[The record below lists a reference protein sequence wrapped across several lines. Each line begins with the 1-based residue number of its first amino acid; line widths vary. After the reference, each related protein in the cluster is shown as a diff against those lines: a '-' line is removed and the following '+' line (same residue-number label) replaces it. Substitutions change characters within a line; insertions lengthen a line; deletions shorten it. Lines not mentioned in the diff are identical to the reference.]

1 MGSLPVMGGPMIG
14 EQYCLP
20 CATRYKIKHSG
31 GKVAFE
37 NKWDICDENGV
48 VIFQA
53 IKERPNPN
61 APNSSWSFK
70 YETRVQD
77 VEGKLVTRFKFKEEK
92 GNLKVFRNF
101 DLKKM
106 DPNYKTHK
114 QNYLGCCTPWDYVI
128 FHGTEPL
135 AEVLKNNSWFH
146 LNEYIVAMNEGAD
159 VVFVALLIL
168 MMDDMESM
176 FVAINATSFS
186 FFNYNYRSAWPF

>member
-1 MGSLPVMGGPMIG
+1 LS
-14 EQYCLP
+14 

-53 IKERPNPN
+53 IKERPIPN

-77 VEGKLVTRFKFKEEK
+77 VEGKLVTRFKFKGNKWEVFDGESDDIICVVKEEK
-92 GNLKVFRNF
+92 GNLQVFCNF
-101 DLKKM
+101 DLKEM

-114 QNYLGCCTPWDYVI
+114 HNYLGCCKPWDYVI
-128 FHGTEPL
+128 LHGTEPL
-135 AEVLKNNSWFH
+135 AEVHIK
-146 LNEYIVAMNEGAD
+146 
-159 VVFVALLIL
+159 
-168 MMDDMESM
+168 
-176 FVAINATSFS
+176 
-186 FFNYNYRSAWPF
+186 P

>member
-1 MGSLPVMGGPMIG
+1 MGSLPEMGGPMIG
-14 EQYCLP
+14 KQYCLP

-53 IKERPNPN
+53 IKERPNAN

-77 VEGKLVTRFKFKEEK
+77 VEGKLVTRFKFKEK

-101 DLKKM
+101 DLKEM

-114 QNYLGCCTPWDYVI
+114 HNYLGCKPLDYVI
-128 FHGTEPL
+128 LHGTEPL
-135 AEVLKNNSWFH
+135 AEVLKNDSWFH
-146 LNEYIVAMNEGAD
+146 LNEYIVAMHEGAN
-159 VVFVALLIL
+159 VVLVALLIL

-176 FVAINATSFS
+176 FAAINATSFS